1 MKGAVEHG
9 ILWRKLLM
17 SQIIQA
23 IYENGVLR
31 PLGNLELEERQQV
44 RVTVDLLPT
53 GGTESDSGEPSDP
66 LEGIRVSTGIADL
79 AEHFDDYR
87 FGLRKP

>member
-1 MKGAVEHG
+1 
-9 ILWRKLLM
+9 M

-23 IYENGVLR
+23 IYENGILR
-31 PLGNLELEERQQV
+31 PLGHLELEERQHV
-44 RVTVDLLPT
+44 RVTVDLVPQ
-53 GGTESDSGEPSDP
+53 GETESVPGESSDP

>member
-1 MKGAVEHG
+1 
-9 ILWRKLLM
+9 M
-17 SQIIQA
+17 SQVIQA
-23 IYENGVLR
+23 IYENGILR
-31 PLGNLELEERQQV
+31 PLGHLELEERQHV
-44 RVTVDLLPT
+44 RVTVDLLPK
-53 GGTESDSGEPSDP
+53 GGSDSVPAESSDP